1 MPPDLPD
8 PDRPLRIG
16 TRGSPLALAQAH
28 EARDRLMAAH
38 GLPEA
43 AFAIVA
49 IRTTGDRV
57 QDRAAVRAR
66 RQGPLHPRD
75 RGRRSS
81 RGGSTSR
88 CTR

>member
-8 PDRPLRIG
+8 PERPLRIG

-43 AFAIVA
+43 AFAIVV

-57 QDRAAVRAR
+57 QDRPCPSSAARASSPARSR
-66 RQGPLHPRD
+66 RRW
-75 RGRRSS
+75 S
-81 RGGSTSR
+81 RAGSTSR
-88 CTR
+88 STR